1 MRTPTVAVLDHA
13 GHLTLTRLRPAPP
26 GRPWHHGLSL
36 ARTGAGSQFWTR
48 PTPGPL
54 NFPATILA
62 DTLGAERLTG
72 LLTGTV
78 LICGSAG
85 DDATPETIPPLVLAM
100 HHEPQPLKD
109 W

>member
-1 MRTPTVAVLDHA
+1 MHTPTVAVLDHT

-26 GRPWHHGLSL
+26 GRPWHHKLRL
-36 ARTGAGSQFWTR
+36 ARAGAGAQFWTR

-62 DTLGAERLTG
+62 DAIGAGRLTG

-85 DDATPETIPPLVLAM
+85 DDTAPETVPPLVLAM
-100 HHEPQPLKD
+100 HQENQPLKD
-109 W
+109 L